1 MLENS
6 ALLSIVRRAMDIARD
21 EGLDDGAQATVAVHA
36 VMAACPALSDQA
48 VQEIIFEASDPA
60 SCGLPM

>member
-21 EGLDDGAQATVAVHA
+21 EGLDDGAQVTVAVHA
-36 VMAACPALSDQA
+36 VMAACPALSAQT
-48 VQEIIFEASDPA
+48 VHEIIFQVSGPESY
-60 SCGLPM
+60 GLPM